1 MARRLNVTD
10 GYTIV
15 NAMMDEA
22 LGKNATIQAIDASSF
37 VSVGE
42 TLLATGVENVIN
54 TLSLVASRSLIAV
67 RPYEAKFRLMNAL
80 DSGVFSDRIRKI
92 SYYAKEAVPTGAS
105 NTQLFLNLAMGF
117 DNNTNPDA
125 NNVPQSVESQYYQS
139 QPVPLELWF
148 SGSTEWQY
156 PYTLYE
162 NALKKA
168 FRSPEEWT
176 KFLNGFLVSCAND
189 IEQEKESFSRLAVLN
204 AIAGVANLSASMP
217 GSFRNLTAE
226 FNAEF
231 NISPAYTTQEL
242 LTTHFREFLEFYIST
257 VKNISDKLEDRTI
270 NYHWSPAKTVNGVSY
285 VLPRQTAK
293 SDQRMLAISKF
304 WNDAEARVLPEI
316 FNDKYLKLENFE
328 KITFW
333 QNANDAFAVKGIPA
347 IPDVNN
353 PTAQIAGTAVD
364 LPVVLSVIY
373 DRDAI
378 LVDFHLDD
386 VSSTNKE
393 ARKHYRTIWNT
404 IQKNII
410 NDFTENI
417 VVLYMAD

>member
-1 MARRLNVTD
+1 MRKLD
-10 GYTIV
+10 
-15 NAMMDEA
+15 
-22 LGKNATIQAIDASSF
+22 
-37 VSVGE
+37 VSIEMEGRQREVGCI
-42 TLLATGVENVIN
+42 TGD
-54 TLSLVASRSLIAV
+54 T
-67 RPYEAKFRLMNAL
+67 
-80 DSGVFSDRIRKI
+80 
-92 SYYAKEAVPTGAS
+92 
-105 NTQLFLNLAMGF
+105 
-117 DNNTNPDA
+117 
-125 NNVPQSVESQYYQS
+125 
-139 QPVPLELWF
+139 
-148 SGSTEWQY
+148 
-156 PYTLYE
+156 
-162 NALKKA
+162 
-168 FRSPEEWT
+168 
-176 KFLNGFLVSCAND
+176 
-189 IEQEKESFSRLAVLN
+189 
-204 AIAGVANLSASMP
+204 
-217 GSFRNLTAE
+217 E

-270 NYHWSPAKTVNGVSY
+270 NYHWSPTKTVNGVSY

-333 QNANDAFAVKGIPA
+333 QNSNEPFAVKGTPA

-353 PTAQIAGTAVD
+353 PIAQVAGTAVD
-364 LPVVLSVIY
+364 LPVVLSVIF

-378 LVDFHLDD
+378 MVDFHLEDI
-386 VSSTNKE
+386 SSTNKE
-393 ARKHYRTIWNT
+393 ARKHYRTVWNT
-404 IQKNII
+404 IQKNLI